1 MKTVAKRFLPALLFF
16 VWLMPALPSAASSWD
31 YSLYNKYTCS
41 SFRSFLPAKRPIDFD
56 RIDYP
61 LLNAAIFY
69 ATNCERIRHGR
80 PPLIHSRALEKA
92 AFLHSRDMVEDDFFS
107 HENPYA
113 PEKRSPFERMASV
126 GVIRGYRAENIATD
140 FGIRYKS
147 GDQVVPPQNGEEA
160 FRDPHTGRTIPV
172 HTYNSLAA
180 SLVEGWM
187 ASQKHRV
194 NILDRNLKYL
204 GTGAF
209 HFRDR
214 TFYGIDT
221 FKVTQDFAS
230 DVPD

>member
-1 MKTVAKRFLPALLFF
+1 VKTAVKTFFLAFLLFA
-16 VWLMPALPSAASSWD
+16 WTTPGPSAAASSWSD
-31 YSLYNKYTCS
+31 SLYNKFSCRE
-41 SFRSFLPAKRPIDFD
+41 FRSFAPANRPIDFD

-61 LLNAAIFY
+61 LLNAAIFF
-69 ATNCERIRHGR
+69 ATNCERTKHGR
-80 PPLIHSRALEKA
+80 PPFIHSRALEKA
-92 AFLHSRDMVEDDFFS
+92 AFLHSKDMVEDDFFS

-113 PEKRSPFERMASV
+113 REKRSPFERMASV

-147 GDQVVPPQNGEEA
+147 GDPVVPPQNGEDA
-160 FRDPHTGRTIPV
+160 FRDPHTERALPG

-187 ASQKHRV
+187 ASERHRG

-204 GTGAF
+204 GSGAF